1 MFTVSG
7 RMARETAWMRPRHAK
22 ILALCADPRVAG
34 VLALHRGV
42 TPVIIDNFCPDFPVL
57 DAIATLKERGHL
69 QAGQTVVVSSSTKAV
84 QKIANSVQVHE
95 VS

>member
-1 MFTVSG
+1 
-7 RMARETAWMRPRHAK
+7 MAGT
-22 ILALCADPRVAG
+22 
-34 VLALHRGV
+34 LALHRGV